1 VLSQNKPQQGFIGRT
16 IPMSSSIQASKEKQ
30 RAPMNRTLMLDD
42 KDRARLAPRILK
54 DLPLEPFST
63 PPTGVIQGD
72 CLTVAK
78 LLPQSF
84 VDLLIL
90 DPPYNL
96 NKSFNGRKFSRR
108 TVDEY
113 TTWLDEVVCTLKP
126 LLKKTASIYICG
138 DWLSSASIFTVA
150 SAHFIVQNRITW
162 EREKGRG
169 AKSNWKNSSED
180 IWFCT
185 MSEDYTFNVD
195 NVKLR
200 RKVIAPYRKGDGT
213 PKDWEATEGGNF
225 RDTHPSNIW
234 TDITIP
240 FWSMSENTDHPT
252 QKSEKLIA
260 KLVLAS
266 THSSDFVLDPFIG
279 SGTTLAVAK
288 KLGRKYLGV
297 ELDEEYSLLA
307 EKRLEIAESQIEIQ
321 GFSNGV
327 FWERNTLA
335 TQQKETANNAK
346 SNREQL
352 HLLNL

>member
-1 VLSQNKPQQGFIGRT
+1 
-16 IPMSSSIQASKEKQ
+16 MSSFQTSQKKQ
-30 RAPMNRTLMLDD
+30 RAPMNRTLTLDEQD
-42 KDRARLAPRILK
+42 KARLTLRILK
-54 DLPLEPFST
+54 KLPST
-63 PPTGVIQGD
+63 PFRELPTGTIQGD
-72 CLTVAK
+72 CLKVAK
-78 LLPQSF
+78 LLPEGF
-84 VDLLIL
+84 VDLLVL

-113 TTWLDEVVCTLKP
+113 AIWLDEVVSTLKL

-150 SAHFIVQNRITW
+150 SSHFVVQNRITW

-169 AKSNWKNSSED
+169 AKFNWKNSSED

-200 RKVIAPYRKGDGT
+200 RKVIAPYKRSDGT
-213 PKDWEATEGGNF
+213 PKDWESTKEGNF
-225 RDTHPSNIW
+225 RDTYPSNIW

-240 FWSMSENTDHPT
+240 FWSMPENTDHPT

-266 THSSDFVLDPFIG
+266 TNSGDFVLDPFLG
-279 SGTTLAVAK
+279 SGTTSVVAK
-288 KLGRKYLGV
+288 KLGRKYLGI

-307 EKRLEIAESQIEIQ
+307 ERRLEIAELEPEIQ
-321 GFSNGV
+321 GFSKGV

-335 TQQKETANNAK
+335 TQQKGTLSDAK
-346 SNREQL
+346 SSREQL

>member
-1 VLSQNKPQQGFIGRT
+1 MSSLSQTSQK
-16 IPMSSSIQASKEKQ
+16 KQ
-30 RAPMNRTLMLDD
+30 RAPMNRTLTLDEQD
-42 KDRARLAPRILK
+42 KARLTLRILK
-54 DLPLEPFST
+54 KLPSTPFSE
-63 PPTGVIQGD
+63 PPTGTIQGN
-72 CLTVAK
+72 CLEVAK
-78 LLPQSF
+78 LLPEGF
-84 VDLLIL
+84 VDLLVL

-113 TTWLDEVVCTLKP
+113 AIWLDEVVSTLKP

-150 SAHFIVQNRITW
+150 SSHFVVQNRITW

-200 RKVIAPYRKGDGT
+200 RKVIAPYRKDDGT
-213 PKDWEATEGGNF
+213 PKDWESTKEGNF

-240 FWSMSENTDHPT
+240 FWSMPENTDHPT

-266 THSSDFVLDPFIG
+266 TNSNDFVLDPFLG
-279 SGTTLAVAK
+279 SGTTSVVAK
-288 KLGRKYLGV
+288 KLGRKYLGI

-307 EKRLEIAESQIEIQ
+307 EKRLEIAELEPEIQ
-321 GFSNGV
+321 GFSDGV

-335 TQQKETANNAK
+335 IQQKGVFSNAK
-346 SNREQL
+346 PSREQL
-352 HLLNL
+352 PLLNF